1 MRTEIKEFIAFD
13 IETTGL
19 DFHQDAVIQISA
31 ARYVDGIEV
40 DYFDTLVNSD
50 YIPDEI
56 TN

>member
-1 MRTEIKEFIAFD
+1 MQTEVKEFIAFD

-40 DYFDTLVNSD
+40 DYFDTLVK
-50 YIPDEI
+50 
-56 TN
+56 